1 MKEYHPI
8 LFKLTIFQISKMFKM
23 KKIIGLFLFVFLVA
37 GLQNVSAQKE
47 LKEGNITIG
56 ITDLQVDDPS
66 VAPQIGMFKTATM
79 NIAFTKDQ
87 SLVTGDVMGGMMK
100 MRMLF
105 NANPKDMLML
115 IDAMGNKMMTE
126 IKADEFKEME
136 EKAKKMQEDAASK
149 DPEIDYDVTF
159 DRKDKKNISGYD
171 CYKANIVINNKEAKE
186 ANLKVSLYLTDAIK
200 YPEAMMES
208 MKSSGVP
215 ELKFTG
221 VPLEIT
227 ISGGEKG
234 KGGTITLAATKIED
248 TVDKNIFKLDT
259 TGYEKMDMEDLQ
271 KMGGG
276 M

>member
-1 MKEYHPI
+1 
-8 LFKLTIFQISKMFKM
+8 M
-23 KKIIGLFLFVFLVA
+23 KKFIGLFLFVFLVA
-37 GLQNVSAQKE
+37 GMQNVAAQKE

-66 VAPQIGMFKTATM
+66 AAPQLQMFKTATM

-87 SLVTGDVMGGMMK
+87 SLVTGNVMGGMMK
-100 MRMLF
+100 MQMLF
-105 NANPKDMLML
+105 KTDPKDMLML

-126 IKADEFKEME
+126 VKADQFKEME
-136 EKAKKMQEDAASK
+136 EKAKKMQEDGTSK
-149 DPEIDYDVTF
+149 ADEFDYDVTF
-159 DRKDKKNISGYD
+159 DKKDKKNISGYD
-171 CYKANIVINNKEAKE
+171 CYKANITINNKEAKE
-186 ANLKVSLYLTDAIK
+186 NNLKVSLYLTDAIK
-200 YPEAMMES
+200 YPASMMES
-208 MKSSGVP
+208 MKSSGTP

-221 VPLEIT
+221 VPLEMT

-234 KGGTITLAATKIED
+234 KGGSITFAATKIEN

-259 TGYEKMDMEDLQ
+259 TGYEKMNMDDLQ

>member
-1 MKEYHPI
+1 
-8 LFKLTIFQISKMFKM
+8 M

-66 VAPQIGMFKTATM
+66 VAPQLQMIKTATM

-87 SLVTGDVMGGMMK
+87 SLITGDVMGGMMK
-100 MRMLF
+100 MQVLYKS
-105 NANPKDMLML
+105 NPKDMLML
-115 IDAMGNKMMTE
+115 IDAMGQKMMTE
-126 IKADEFKEME
+126 LKADDFTEME
-136 EKAKKMQEDAASK
+136 KKAKDAQEKAKDE
-149 DPEIDYDVTF
+149 EFDYDVTY
-159 DRKDKKNISGYD
+159 DKKDKKKISGYN

-186 ANLKVSLYLTDAIK
+186 NNLKIALYVTDAIK
-200 YPEAMMES
+200 YPASMLES
-208 MKSSGVP
+208 MKSSGAP
-215 ELKFTG
+215 ELKLKEM
-221 VPLEIT
+221 PLEIT

-234 KGGTITLAATKIED
+234 KGGSITLAATKIEKK
-248 TVDKNIFKLDT
+248 VDKSVFKLNTD
-259 TGYEKMDMEDLQ
+259 GYEKMDMDELQ